1 MLSIANPDLVLG
13 VGAVRYDR
21 LPAELEPALA
31 ALAAEIS
38 RAVGG
43 VIDLTAVGGEGAG
56 RPTVVLRCWIAGLAT
71 VEVAAS
77 ATDLTEALAKG
88 RVQLLAEVRSSCRC
102 PT

>member
-1 MLSIANPDLVLG
+1 MLSIANPDLDLG

-31 ALAAEIS
+31 ALAAEVS
-38 RAVGG
+38 RLAGG
-43 VIDLTAVGGEGAG
+43 VIDLTAVGGEVDRHPA
-56 RPTVVLRCWIAGLAT
+56 VVLRCWIAGHAT

-77 ATDLTEALAKG
+77 AADLPEALARA
-88 RVQLLAEVRSSCRC
+88 RVELLAEVRSSTRC